1 MAPLP
6 VFMVNMGM
14 MDLKKQKFL
23 LEGRRARKWKRLL
36 LPVEDIFNI
45 TQNTM
50 LNCVQFK
57 TKECAFLVKR
67 HYVVFQKFHIFCV
80 RNISSV
86 LKTTI
91 LLVYFFYYFERWFF

>member
-1 MAPLP
+1 
-6 VFMVNMGM
+6 M

-50 LNCVQFK
+50 LNCVQF
-57 TKECAFLVKR
+57 
-67 HYVVFQKFHIFCV
+67 
-80 RNISSV
+80 
-86 LKTTI
+86 
-91 LLVYFFYYFERWFF
+91 